1 MLLTCFKKIF
11 DDVKYKD
18 TVLECEINFRVLPVN
33 DGKEEK
39 FLVKYGLLYVKQLF
53 DLLYLSLVSLSF

>member
-18 TVLECEINFRVLPVN
+18 TVLECEINFRVLPVS